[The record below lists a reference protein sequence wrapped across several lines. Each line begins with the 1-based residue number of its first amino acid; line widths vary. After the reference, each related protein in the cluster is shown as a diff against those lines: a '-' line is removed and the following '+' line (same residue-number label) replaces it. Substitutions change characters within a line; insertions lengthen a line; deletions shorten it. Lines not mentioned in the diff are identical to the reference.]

1 MRCVTNDDGLLV
13 SRRDSGRPKLSP
25 PYCELGIAMSTCRDA
40 LLIGFH
46 RDRPVGVDLE
56 AESALDI
63 DEIDRMARDHFTAR
77 EAAAIAAAPRGA
89 KSAMFLCRWTAK
101 EAALKVTGRGVY
113 DGLGWPSIDM
123 VAPLRGF
130 EPAHVEVPASA
141 HAGRLHIGVR
151 RISLASA
158 GTAWAALCVAA

>member
-56 AESALDI
+56 AGSALDI

-123 VAPLRGF
+123 VAAPHGF
-130 EPAHVEVPASA
+130 EIAHVEVPASV

-151 RISLASA
+151 RISLTSA